1 MIQKTTLILIN
12 LIFGSLVLL
21 SYYNGLNQQPELS
34 SKLSGGVPTIIRPFI
49 VGSMFV
55 SAFGFFFFTYNF
67 LVNADVDKTLF
78 LGRFNYWT
86 LHLMYLLVLI
96 PSMLWIDFTFKYMLS
111 GTSFDWIVVV
121 ATLFCVALAS
131 IFLFLFTIDMKSDG
145 NTFIYL
151 ASVVG
156 VSFFTFHTL
165 FLDFLVW
172 TIFYHR
178 G

>member
-1 MIQKTTLILIN
+1 MIQKVSLVLIN
-12 LIFGSLVLL
+12 LFFGSLVLL
-21 SYYNGLNQQPELS
+21 SYYNGVTKQPELS
-34 SKLSGGVPTIIRPFI
+34 AKLWGGVPSIIQPII
-49 VGSMFV
+49 VGSMFI
-55 SAFGFFFFTYNF
+55 SALGFFFFTYNF
-67 LVNADVDKTLF
+67 LVHAGPKTLL

-86 LHLMYLLVLI
+86 LHLIYLLVLI
-96 PSMLWIDFTFKYMLS
+96 PSMLWINLTFKYMLS
-111 GTSFDWIVVV
+111 GTSFDWFAVVL
-121 ATLFCVALAS
+121 ALFCVAIAS
-131 IFLFLFTIDMKSDG
+131 VFLFLFTIDMKSDG

-172 TIFYHR
+172 TVFYHK